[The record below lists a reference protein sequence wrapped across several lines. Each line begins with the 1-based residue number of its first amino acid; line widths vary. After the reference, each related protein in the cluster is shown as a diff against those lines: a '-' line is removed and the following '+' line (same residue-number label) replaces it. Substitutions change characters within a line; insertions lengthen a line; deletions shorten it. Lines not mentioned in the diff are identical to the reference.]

1 MTPPAK
7 PVPEPASA
15 APELAPVTEQVAK
28 NPVANPMLAT
38 ATPAATDPGAQNGE
52 PWTFRPGGFIQPQYR
67 LRQDSPAP
75 FDEDGFR
82 FARARLTATGSGR
95 AGNLVLGAYM
105 EAELQPTFSLYD
117 AYVTVSRPLENRGVV
132 AVDFGQTRVPISRQQ
147 LLSDTRI
154 AFAEKAQLSSI
165 APDRDLGIRA
175 WYVPSQLHQLRVIGG
190 VFNGEGRN
198 QVQNI
203 NQSYLYAGRVE
214 FTPIGDMAP
223 YAESAFYGTW
233 LTFAACAG
241 RNVLT
246 PGDFHETQISL
257 GGDISGAWHGL
268 SGSFEYLEV
277 RHSFSGDPAKVP
289 GVDYKANGFTAQVN
303 YMLPWTLPPLGEA
316 RLEVGARVEEI
327 DRNDQVP
334 IVQIGD
340 PNQSVREYTAVAT
353 LYLRQHLWK
362 IQLAASH
369 FDELEDQTATGAGAT
384 YPNDQLLLQ
393 LTYRVE

>member
-1 MTPPAK
+1 VAQPIVDPQSAVK
-7 PVPEPASA
+7 DPASN
-15 APELAPVTEQVAK
+15 PQLAV
-28 NPVANPMLAT
+28 
-38 ATPAATDPGAQNGE
+38 ATPTANDPGAQNGE

-117 AYVTVSRPLENRGVV
+117 AYITVARPLDNHGVV
-132 AVDFGQTRVPISRQQ
+132 EADFGQTRVPISRQQ
-147 LLSDTRI
+147 LLSDTRT
-154 AFAEKAQLSSI
+154 AFIDKAQISTI
-165 APDRDLGIRA
+165 APDRDLGLRL
-175 WYVPSQLHQLRVIGG
+175 WYVPSQLNHLRVIAG

-203 NQSYLYAGRVE
+203 NQSYFYAGRIE
-214 FTPIGDMAP
+214 YSLLGHQAP
-223 YAESAFYGTW
+223 YAESAFHGDW
-233 LTFAACAG
+233 LTIAANAG

-246 PGDFHETQISL
+246 PGDFHETQVSL

-268 SGSFEYLEV
+268 SGSVEYLEV
-277 RHSFSGDPAKVP
+277 RHTFTGDPAKLP
-289 GVDYKANGFTAQVN
+289 GVDYKANGWTAQLN
-303 YMLPWTLPPLGEA
+303 YMLPWKLAPLGEA
-316 RLEVGARVEEI
+316 RLEFGARVEEI

-362 IQLAASH
+362 IQVAASH
-369 FDELEDQTATGAGAT
+369 FDELEDQTATGASAT
-384 YPNDQLLLQ
+384 YPNDQLLVQ

>member
-1 MTPPAK
+1 
-7 PVPEPASA
+7 
-15 APELAPVTEQVAK
+15 
-28 NPVANPMLAT
+28 MLAT
-38 ATPAATDPGAQNGE
+38 ATPSASDPGAQNGE
-52 PWTFRPGGFIQPQYR
+52 PWTFRPGGFIQPQFR
-67 LRQDSPAP
+67 MRQDSPAP

-95 AGNLVLGAYM
+95 AGDLVLGAYF

-117 AYVTVSRPLENRGVV
+117 AYVTVSKPLEDRGVV
-132 AVDFGQTRVPISRQQ
+132 AIDFGQTRVPISRQQ
-147 LLSDTRI
+147 MISDTRT
-154 AFAEKAQLSSI
+154 AFVDKAQISTI
-165 APDRDLGIRA
+165 APDRDLGVRV
-175 WYVPSQLHQLRVIGG
+175 WYVPSQLHQLRLIGG

-203 NQSYLYAGRVE
+203 NQSYFYAGRAE
-214 FTPIGDMAP
+214 YTLIGEMAP

-233 LTFAACAG
+233 LTVSANAG

-246 PGDFHETQISL
+246 PGDFHETQVSL
-257 GGDISGAWHGL
+257 GGDISGAWRGL

-277 RHSFSGDPAKVP
+277 RHTFTGDPAKVP
-289 GVDYKANGFTAQVN
+289 GIDYKANGFTAQLN
-303 YMLPWTLPPLGEA
+303 YMLPWKLWPLGEA
-316 RLEVGARVEEI
+316 RLELGVRVEEI

-362 IQLAASH
+362 VQLAANH
-369 FDELEDQTATGAGAT
+369 FDELEDKTATGADAT

-393 LTYRVE
+393 LTYRME